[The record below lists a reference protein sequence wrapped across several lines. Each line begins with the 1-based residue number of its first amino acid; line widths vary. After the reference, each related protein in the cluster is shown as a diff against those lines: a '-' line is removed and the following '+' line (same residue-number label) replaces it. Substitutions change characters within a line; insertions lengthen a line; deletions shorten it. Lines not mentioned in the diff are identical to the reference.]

1 MKRKEGRGAS
11 APPVYRAGLFI
22 LTLLI
27 LFSCATDGGE
37 ITGESPSVSSG
48 ASSASDK
55 KLNTKSDNPDS
66 PSDGI
71 QTSMPINESLIWLEK
86 ARIAW
91 FEEGDRDETIAC
103 LDQIIRQELIDEGS
117 RTLYRLLCR
126 KVYTEVIPL
135 AQQGF
140 SDTNISAL
148 YLDRDDLWLGTWTGG
163 IARYSLPL
171 KDLSVLR
178 ESRDSLRVEK
188 ISGFEGLVQEIRIAG
203 YSDLY
208 NYDKK
213 TSRFTKNTPEDM
225 GRINS
230 LVFFQNR
237 LYASTV
243 NRGLWVE
250 VEGSGWSRIGDSKRN
265 LDRINR
271 LVASID
277 DKSLLI
283 ATASDGIVAFNGRT
297 FSNWREE
304 YPDFRGRN
312 ITAIAEREDYI
323 LAGTYGEGVYLLDR
337 KRGTSQ
343 HFDKEQEDLLSD
355 YVLTVS
361 LDGDYA
367 LVGTLG
373 GGVSAWRRNRLD
385 SDIRWIP
392 LGLEEGLNSLDV
404 TDIAVYNNNLYI
416 AVLGQ
421 GILVVNEDLIE
432 KKL

>member
-1 MKRKEGRGAS
+1 
-11 APPVYRAGLFI
+11 VYRVSVLV
-22 LTLLI
+22 LSLLI
-27 LFSCATDGGE
+27 LFSCATENGKTFPGKRAGDPNPSEATLSGGKS
-37 ITGESPSVSSG
+37 ESKENGSSG
-48 ASSASDK
+48 GSA
-55 KLNTKSDNPDS
+55 
-66 PSDGI
+66 
-71 QTSMPINESLIWLEK
+71 QTIEIVNRSLIWLEK

-91 FEEGDRDETIAC
+91 FVEEDREETIAC
-103 LDQIIRQELIDEGS
+103 LDRIIGDDLTDEGS

-126 KVYTEVIPL
+126 KVYTGIIPL
-135 AQQGF
+135 EGQGF
-140 SDTNISAL
+140 PDTNISAL
-148 YLDRDDLWLGTWTGG
+148 YIDRDDLWLGTWTGG

-171 KDLSVLR
+171 GDLSVLR

-188 ISGFEGLVQEIRIAG
+188 ISGFEGIAQEIRIAG

-208 NYDKK
+208 GYDKK
-213 TSRFTKNTPEDM
+213 TSRFTRTTPEDM

-230 LVFFQNR
+230 LVYFQNR

-250 VEGSGWSRIGDSKRN
+250 KEGYGWTRIGESMRN

-271 LVASID
+271 LVSGSGG
-277 DKSLLI
+277 KRLLI
-283 ATASDGIVAFNGRT
+283 ATAADGVLAYDGNFFT
-297 FSNWREE
+297 NWREE
-304 YPDFRGRN
+304 FGDFRGRN
-312 ITAIAEREDYI
+312 ITAIAERENYI

-337 KRGTSQ
+337 KNGTVRHFTKKRG
-343 HFDKEQEDLLSD
+343 DLLSD

-361 LDGDYA
+361 LDGSYA

-373 GGVSAWRRNRLD
+373 GGVSAWDRNRLD
-385 SDIRWIP
+385 SNIRWIS

-404 TDIAVYNNNLYI
+404 TDIAVYNNSLYI

-421 GILVVNEDLIE
+421 GILIVNEDIIE